1 MWQVELVSRCAALLV
16 RLHHAQLLATP
27 AARAPLIWLQQLLR
41 DRTRALKDTLGFNAA
56 AIAHLQRSLKERQQ
70 SAMA

>member
-1 MWQVELVSRCAALLV
+1 MSRAAALLV

-27 AARAPLIWLQQLLR
+27 SARAPLVRLRGLLR
-41 DRTRALKDTLGFNAA
+41 QRTQGLKDTLGFNLAA
-56 AIAHLQRSLKERQQ
+56 MAHLQRALKDRQQ